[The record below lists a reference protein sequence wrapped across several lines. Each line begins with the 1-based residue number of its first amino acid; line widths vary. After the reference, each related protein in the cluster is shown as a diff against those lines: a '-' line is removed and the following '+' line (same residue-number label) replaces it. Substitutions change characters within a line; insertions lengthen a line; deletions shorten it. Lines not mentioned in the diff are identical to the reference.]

1 MTYSLLSIPLLFLFF
16 LMIRRPP
23 RSTLFPYTT
32 LFRSHPS
39 PAGPCRR
46 RARGGPHVARRRDRS
61 SRSLPNRARSARRLS
76 PARRQGQRHAE
87 TSGLPPQTAGAALHR
102 GRGAQAGEAAGG
114 GSNEG
119 GVHRQRRGVAGL
131 RRAEAAQDYRGV
143 LPESQRPAGHCR
155 RGCHHRVPVTVPVNQ
170 ASTRVDPAERYRW
183 AVLAVFVLSTAINYL
198 DRATLSALAPVLISE
213 FHLSN
218 AQYGLIG
225 SAFSLTYA
233 ASAPFA
239 GLLIDRIGLNR
250 AISFAVG
257 LWSCAGI
264 ATGLTSGLGGLTGCR
279 AVLGAAEAA
288 GIPAAGKAIHQY
300 LRPGER
306 ALGNA
311 VNQAGVSLGSV
322 IAPLLAT
329 CIALRS
335 GWRHAFVV
343 TGVLG
348 LAWIPVWLWV
358 SRHAPAAPAPGQ
370 HRAADAAM
378 LRDRRLWAFALANA
392 LSMVGYFFWFFWT
405 SKYMVD
411 VYRLTLQQ
419 AAWYVWIPPV
429 FACWRVRW

>member
-1 MTYSLLSIPLLFLFF
+1 M
-16 LMIRRPP
+16 
-23 RSTLFPYTT
+23 
-32 LFRSHPS
+32 
-39 PAGPCRR
+39 
-46 RARGGPHVARRRDRS
+46 
-61 SRSLPNRARSARRLS
+61 N
-76 PARRQGQRHAE
+76 
-87 TSGLPPQTAGAALHR
+87 
-102 GRGAQAGEAAGG
+102 QAGTQVNDAA
-114 GSNEG
+114 
-119 GVHRQRRGVAGL
+119 
-131 RRAEAAQDYRGV
+131 
-143 LPESQRPAGHCR
+143 
-155 RGCHHRVPVTVPVNQ
+155 
-170 ASTRVDPAERYRW
+170 RYRW
-183 AVLAVFVLSTAINYL
+183 LVLAVFVLSTAINYL
-198 DRATLSALAPVLISE
+198 DRATLSALAPVLIDE

-264 ATGLTSGLGGLTGCR
+264 ATGLTSGLGGLVGCR

-322 IAPLLAT
+322 VAPLLAT
-329 CIALRS
+329 WIALRS

-348 LAWIPVWLWV
+348 LAWIPLWIWV
-358 SRHAPAAPAPGQ
+358 SRRAPAAPVPAQ
-370 HRAADAAM
+370 HRGGRCGHVARPPPLGVCRGQRVEHGGLLLLVLLDLEVHGGRVSPDAPAGGVVRLDSAGICVLRRLPGRLALPAIGGTRSGGAGRALPRVPGGRRGFSGHRRPAVGAHARVGIGRNFAQHLRRGGLQRQHVHLAAGYLWRRAGGVRHFHSGVELWRDFDHP
-378 LRDRRLWAFALANA
+378 RPGNRRGDRRPRILAGDGGGGVHPAGGVRRAVVHEVHAMAVAFTPLMACAVLWFTR
-392 LSMVGYFFWFFWT
+392 ST
-405 SKYMVD
+405 
-411 VYRLTLQQ
+411 R
-419 AAWYVWIPPV
+419 
-429 FACWRVRW
+429 

>member
-1 MTYSLLSIPLLFLFF
+1 
-16 LMIRRPP
+16 
-23 RSTLFPYTT
+23 
-32 LFRSHPS
+32 
-39 PAGPCRR
+39 
-46 RARGGPHVARRRDRS
+46 
-61 SRSLPNRARSARRLS
+61 
-76 PARRQGQRHAE
+76 
-87 TSGLPPQTAGAALHR
+87 
-102 GRGAQAGEAAGG
+102 
-114 GSNEG
+114 
-119 GVHRQRRGVAGL
+119 
-131 RRAEAAQDYRGV
+131 
-143 LPESQRPAGHCR
+143 
-155 RGCHHRVPVTVPVNQ
+155 VTVPVNHAGTQ
-170 ASTRVDPAERYRW
+170 SDTAARYRW

-198 DRATLSALAPVLISE
+198 DRATLSALAPVLMAE

-218 AQYGLIG
+218 AQYGWIG

-257 LWSCAGI
+257 LWSGAGI
-264 ATGLTSGLGGLTGCR
+264 ATGLTSGLGGLVGCR
-279 AVLGAAEAA
+279 ALLGASEAA

-329 CIALRS
+329 WIFLRS

-348 LAWIPVWLWV
+348 LAWIPLWFWV
-358 SRHAPAAPAPGQ
+358 SRRAPSATPAPPQ
-370 HRAADAAM
+370 PRAANIAM
-378 LRDRRLWAFALANA
+378 LRDRRLWVFALANA

-411 VYRLTLQQ
+411 VYRLTLRQ

-429 FACWRVRW
+429 FACCGGFLGGWLSLRLVNRGTAAPAARFRVCLAAAVVSLSTAALPWAPTPAWASAGISLGIFAVAAFSVNMYTLPLDTFGAAPAGFAISILVSSYGAVSTILGPAIGSVIDARGYSPVTVAVAFMPLGACAVLWFTRSTR

>member
-1 MTYSLLSIPLLFLFF
+1 M
-16 LMIRRPP
+16 
-23 RSTLFPYTT
+23 
-32 LFRSHPS
+32 
-39 PAGPCRR
+39 
-46 RARGGPHVARRRDRS
+46 
-61 SRSLPNRARSARRLS
+61 
-76 PARRQGQRHAE
+76 
-87 TSGLPPQTAGAALHR
+87 
-102 GRGAQAGEAAGG
+102 
-114 GSNEG
+114 
-119 GVHRQRRGVAGL
+119 
-131 RRAEAAQDYRGV
+131 
-143 LPESQRPAGHCR
+143 
-155 RGCHHRVPVTVPVNQ
+155 TVPVNQ
-170 ASTRVDPAERYRW
+170 AGAQVDDAARYRW
-183 AVLAVFVLSTAINYL
+183 GVLAVFVLSTAINYL
-198 DRATLSALAPVLISE
+198 DRATLSALAPVLMGE

-239 GLLIDRIGLNR
+239 GWLIDRIGLNR
-250 AISFAVG
+250 AIGFAVG

-300 LRPGER
+300 LRAGER

-322 IAPLLAT
+322 VAPLVAT
-329 CIALRS
+329 WIALRS

-348 LAWIPVWLWV
+348 LAWIPLWIWV
-358 SRHAPAAPAPGQ
+358 SRRVPATPMPGQ
-370 HRAADAAM
+370 HRVADAAM
-378 LRDRRLWAFALANA
+378 LRDRRLWVFAAANA

-411 VYRLTLQQ
+411 VYHLTLQQ

-429 FACWRVRW
+429 FACCGGFLGGWLSLRLVEGGVTAPAARFRVCLASGVVALATAALPWAPSPAWASAGISLSIFAVAAFSVNMYTLPLDTFGAAPAGFAISILVSSYGAISTVLGPAIGAVIDAHGYSPVTVGVAFTPLAACALLWFTRSTR

>member
-1 MTYSLLSIPLLFLFF
+1 M
-16 LMIRRPP
+16 
-23 RSTLFPYTT
+23 
-32 LFRSHPS
+32 
-39 PAGPCRR
+39 
-46 RARGGPHVARRRDRS
+46 
-61 SRSLPNRARSARRLS
+61 NRATIR
-76 PARRQGQRHAE
+76 
-87 TSGLPPQTAGAALHR
+87 
-102 GRGAQAGEAAGG
+102 
-114 GSNEG
+114 
-119 GVHRQRRGVAGL
+119 VA
-131 RRAEAAQDYRGV
+131 D
-143 LPESQRPAGHCR
+143 
-155 RGCHHRVPVTVPVNQ
+155 
-170 ASTRVDPAERYRW
+170 AERYRW

-239 GLLIDRIGLNR
+239 GWLIDRIGLNR

-264 ATGLTSGLGGLTGCR
+264 ATGLTSGLGGLVGCR

-288 GIPAAGKAIHQY
+288 GIPAAGKAIHQF

-322 IAPLLAT
+322 VAPLLAT
-329 CIALRS
+329 WIFLRG

-348 LAWIPVWLWV
+348 LAWIPLWLWV
-358 SRHAPAAPAPGQ
+358 SRHAPAARGCEELRPPAGLGRLKPAPP
-370 HRAADAAM
+370 HTAM
-378 LRDRRLWAFALANA
+378 LRDRRLWVFALANA

-411 VYRLTLQQ
+411 VYRLSLQQ

-429 FACWRVRW
+429 FACCGGFLGGWLSLRLVERGVAAPAARFRVCLAAGVV

>member
-1 MTYSLLSIPLLFLFF
+1 MSQ
-16 LMIRRPP
+16 
-23 RSTLFPYTT
+23 
-32 LFRSHPS
+32 
-39 PAGPCRR
+39 AGT
-46 RARGGPHVARRRDRS
+46 HI
-61 SRSLPNRARSARRLS
+61 
-76 PARRQGQRHAE
+76 E
-87 TSGLPPQTAGAALHR
+87 GAA
-102 GRGAQAGEAAGG
+102 
-114 GSNEG
+114 
-119 GVHRQRRGVAGL
+119 
-131 RRAEAAQDYRGV
+131 
-143 LPESQRPAGHCR
+143 
-155 RGCHHRVPVTVPVNQ
+155 
-170 ASTRVDPAERYRW
+170 RYRW
-183 AVLAVFVLSTAINYL
+183 VVLAVFVLSTAINYL
-198 DRATLSALAPVLISE
+198 DRATLSALAPVLITE

-250 AISFAVG
+250 VISFAVA
-257 LWSCAGI
+257 LWSGAGI
-264 ATGLTSGLGGLTGCR
+264 ATGLTSGLGGLVGCR
-279 AVLGAAEAA
+279 AVLGVAEAA

-329 CIALRS
+329 WIALRS
-335 GWRHAFVV
+335 GWRNAFVV

-348 LAWIPVWLWV
+348 LAWIPLWLWA
-358 SRHAPAAPAPGQ
+358 SRRAPAAPAPAQ
-370 HRAADAAM
+370 PRAANTAM
-378 LRDRRLWAFALANA
+378 LRDRRLWVFALANA

-411 VYRLTLQQ
+411 VYRLTLRQ

-429 FACWRVRW
+429 FACCGGFLGGWLSLRLVQRGVAAPAARFRVCLAAAVVSLATATLPWAPTPGWASAGISLGIFAVAAFSVNMYTLPLDTFGAAPAGFAISILVSSYGAVSTVLGPAIGAVIDARGYSPVTVAVAFMPLAACAVLWFTRSTR